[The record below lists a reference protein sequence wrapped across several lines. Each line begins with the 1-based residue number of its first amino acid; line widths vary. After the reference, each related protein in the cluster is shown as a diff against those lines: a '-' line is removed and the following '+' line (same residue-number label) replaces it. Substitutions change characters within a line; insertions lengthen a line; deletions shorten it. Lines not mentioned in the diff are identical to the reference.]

1 MLFSRN
7 IENQYI
13 VKLRKKAE
21 EFMIWNA
28 LLQYGNESYLIYSI
42 SCATQLYSI
51 KWRESGPGFSSFMAF
66 LALVYLIAMPFINI
80 FLLRRFKDRLR
91 SEEIQNKY
99 GAIYDSLKIENG
111 NAVLYEPS
119 IGLGRILMLTFS
131 LIFLQ
136 RFRYFQIFIANATT
150 TTVIIYNGMV

>member
-66 LALVYLIAMPFINI
+66 LALVYLIAMLFP
-80 FLLRRFKDRLR
+80 
-91 SEEIQNKY
+91 
-99 GAIYDSLKIENG
+99 YDG
-111 NAVLYEPS
+111 
-119 IGLGRILMLTFS
+119 F
-131 LIFLQ
+131 
-136 RFRYFQIFIANATT
+136 
-150 TTVIIYNGMV
+150 IYNGTTLY

>member
-42 SCATQLYSI
+42 SCATQLYSL
-51 KWRESGPGFSSFMAF
+51 KWHESGQGFSSFMAF

-80 FLLRRFKDRLR
+80 
-91 SEEIQNKY
+91 
-99 GAIYDSLKIENG
+99 
-111 NAVLYEPS
+111 
-119 IGLGRILMLTFS
+119 
-131 LIFLQ
+131 
-136 RFRYFQIFIANATT
+136 
-150 TTVIIYNGMV
+150 